1 LVHFGAVKNVRSS
14 APERG
19 EHCQASEISA
29 KAAQRREAAV
39 GSGIT
44 ALPFGKPFS
53 AMALKIAANIE
64 IWSCG
69 WMTAAIA
76 TCQGLTPAASSALGF
91 LFVGQLVS
99 SLRRLLQRLPPLAA
113 LGGW

>member
-1 LVHFGAVKNVRSS
+1 LEEKDAG
-14 APERG
+14 P
-19 EHCQASEISA
+19 
-29 KAAQRREAAV
+29 QRREAAV

-53 AMALKIAANIE
+53 AMALKIAADIE
-64 IWSCG
+64 IWLCG

-91 LFVGQLVS
+91 LFVRPTHHRQLTHA
-99 SLRRLLQRLPPLAA
+99 R
-113 LGGW
+113 